1 MQVKKLVA
9 GSAIALAMTGG
20 GLALAGTASAD
31 NGPSTPGSTA
41 TVNTTKVS
49 ALNGNKIASGNL
61 NGLRV
66 LNGNTVKVAS
76 GNTIVVKVSILDGA
90 LSNNIVNTG
99 ANSFNTS
106 KTTTVVKT
114 TTINSYNSVPQP
126 PKHH

>member
-31 NGPSTPGSTA
+31 NGPSTPGSTV
-41 TVNTTKVS
+41 TVNKTSVS
-49 ALNGNKIASGNL
+49 LANGNKIASGNL

-66 LNGNTVKVAS
+66 FNGNTVKVAS
-76 GNTIVVKVSILDGA
+76 GNEIKVTFSVANGA